1 MVVLFQVGQP
11 CAVYLGLEQCG
22 GRMTYIGAEC
32 FLMDGHTVLTDHT
45 GCAIQPHL
53 VMVYF
58 TSAGA
63 FLSPSGVPEL
73 QERGVG
79 QGVKLE

>member
-1 MVVLFQVGQP
+1 
-11 CAVYLGLEQCG
+11 
-22 GRMTYIGAEC
+22 MTYIGAEC
-32 FLMDGHTVLTDHT
+32 FLTDGRAVLTDHT

-63 FLSPSGVPEL
+63 FLSPSGVLEPW
-73 QERGVG
+73 ERGAG
-79 QGVKLE
+79 RG